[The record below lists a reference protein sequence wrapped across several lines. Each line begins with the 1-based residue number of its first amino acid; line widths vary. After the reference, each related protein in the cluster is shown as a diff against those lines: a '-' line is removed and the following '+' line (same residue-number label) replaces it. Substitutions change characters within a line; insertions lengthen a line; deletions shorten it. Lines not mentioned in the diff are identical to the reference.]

1 MVVTVDGPAGVGK
14 STVARAV
21 AAALGI
27 PYLDTG
33 AFYRA
38 ATLAV
43 VRAGVPVVDPAAVAA
58 VVAAADLD
66 FCHRA
71 MLLDGE
77 DVTEAIRA
85 PEVAAL
91 ASAVSTL
98 PEVRHSV
105 VARQR
110 AWVGRR
116 GGQAVVEGRDIG
128 TVVFPDAPV
137 KIYLTADVAERARRR
152 ARDPEAAGLTL
163 EEIERQLRARDHTD
177 STRAASPLRPA
188 EDAVTIDTT
197 ALSVDEVV
205 AIVLGLVAEAAD

>member
-1 MVVTVDGPAGVGK
+1 VVVTVDGPAGVGK

-21 AAALGI
+21 AAALGF

-43 VRAGVPVVDPAAVAA
+43 LRAGAPVADAGAVLGA
-58 VVAAADLD
+58 VVSADLD
-66 FCHRA
+66 FRDGE
-71 MLLDGE
+71 MLLDGQE
-77 DVTEAIRA
+77 VTEAIRT

-98 PEVRHSV
+98 PDVRRSV

-110 AWVGRR
+110 AWVERR
-116 GGQAVVEGRDIG
+116 GGRAVVEGRDIG
-128 TVVFPDAPV
+128 TVVFPEAPV
-137 KIYLTADVAERARRR
+137 KVYLTADVAERARRR
-152 ARDPEAAGLTL
+152 ARDSETAGLTL
-163 EEIERQLRARDHTD
+163 AEIERQLRARDHTD

-197 ALSVDEVV
+197 VLSVGEVV
-205 AIVLGLVAEAAD
+205 AVVLGLVAEAGE

>member
-21 AAALGI
+21 AAALGV

-43 VRAGVPVVDPAAVAA
+43 VRAGAPVADPAAVLA
-58 VVAAADLD
+58 VVVAADLD
-66 FCHRA
+66 FREGE
-71 MLLDGE
+71 MLLNGE
-77 DVTEAIRA
+77 GVREAIRA

-98 PEVRHSV
+98 PEVRRSV

-110 AWVGRR
+110 AWVDRQGGR
-116 GGQAVVEGRDIG
+116 AVVEGRDIG
-128 TVVFPDAPV
+128 TVVFPAAPV
-137 KIYLTADVAERARRR
+137 KVYLTADVAERARRR

-163 EEIERQLRARDHTD
+163 EEIERQLQARDHTD
-177 STRAASPLRPA
+177 STRSASPLRPA

-197 ALSVDEVV
+197 ALSVGEVV
-205 AIVLGLVAEAAD
+205 AIVLGLVTEAGE

>member
-1 MVVTVDGPAGVGK
+1 VVVTVDGPAGVGK

-21 AAALGI
+21 AAALHI

-43 VRAGVPVVDPAAVAA
+43 VRAGIEPTDPAAVLA
-58 VVAAADLD
+58 VVTATDLD
-66 FCHRA
+66 FRDGQ

-77 DVTEAIRA
+77 AVTQAIRS

-98 PEVRHSV
+98 PEVRRSV

-110 AWVGRR
+110 AWVTRQGGR
-116 GGQAVVEGRDIG
+116 AVVEGRDIG
-128 TVVFPDAPV
+128 TIVFPGAAV
-137 KIYLTADVAERARRR
+137 KVYLTADVAERARRR

-163 EEIERQLRARDHTD
+163 EEIADQLRARDHTD

-197 ALSVDEVV
+197 VLSVDEVV
-205 AIVLGLVAEAAD
+205 AIVLGLVAEAGG

>member
-98 PEVRHSV
+98 FEVRHSV

-116 GGQAVVEGRDIG
+116 GGQAVGEGRDIG

>member
-1 MVVTVDGPAGVGK
+1 
-14 STVARAV
+14 V
-21 AAALGI
+21 AAALGVA
-27 PYLDTG
+27 YLDTG

-43 VRAGVPVVDPAAVAA
+43 LRAGVPAAEAPSVLAVAVAA
-58 VVAAADLD
+58 QRD
-66 FCHRA
+66 FRDGE
-71 MLLDGE
+71 MLLDRE
-77 DVTEAIRA
+77 EVTEAIRA

-98 PEVRHSV
+98 PEVRRSV

-110 AWVGRR
+110 AWVERR
-116 GGQAVVEGRDIG
+116 GGRAVVEGRDIG
-128 TVVFPDAPV
+128 TVVFPEAPV
-137 KIYLTADVAERARRR
+137 KVYLTADVAERARRR

-163 EEIERQLRARDHTD
+163 EEIERQLRARDYTD

-197 ALSVDEVV
+197 VLSVGEVV
-205 AIVLGLVAEAAD
+205 AVVLGLVAEAGE

>member
-21 AAALGI
+21 AAALGVA
-27 PYLDTG
+27 YLDTG

-43 VRAGVPVVDPAAVAA
+43 LRAGVPTADAPAVLAV
-58 VVAAADLD
+58 VVAAQLD
-66 FCHRA
+66 FRDGE

-77 DVTEAIRA
+77 EVTEAIRA
-85 PEVAAL
+85 PDVAAL

-98 PEVRHSV
+98 PEVRRSV

-110 AWVGRR
+110 AWVQRR
-116 GGQAVVEGRDIG
+116 GGRAVVEGRDIG
-128 TVVFPDAPV
+128 TVVFPEAPV
-137 KIYLTADVAERARRR
+137 KVYLTADVAERARRR

-163 EEIERQLRARDHTD
+163 EEIERQLRARDYTD

-197 ALSVDEVV
+197 VLSVGEVV
-205 AIVLGLVAEAAD
+205 AVVLGLVAEEGE

>member
-1 MVVTVDGPAGVGK
+1 VVVTVDGPAGVGK

-21 AAALGI
+21 AAALAI

-43 VRAGVPVVDPAAVAA
+43 VRAGVKASDPAAVLA
-58 VVAAADLD
+58 VVTAADLD
-66 FCHRA
+66 FA
-71 MLLDGE
+71 DGEMLLDGE
-77 DVTEAIRA
+77 AVTETIRS

-98 PEVRHSV
+98 PEVRRSV
-105 VARQR
+105 VDRQR
-110 AWVGRR
+110 AWVARQGGR
-116 GGQAVVEGRDIG
+116 AVVEGRDIG
-128 TVVFPDAPV
+128 TIVFPGAAV
-137 KIYLTADVAERARRR
+137 KVYLTADVAERARRR
-152 ARDPEAAGLTL
+152 ARDPEAAGLTV

-197 ALSVDEVV
+197 MLSVDEVV
-205 AIVLGLVAEAAD
+205 AIVLGLVAEAED

>member
-21 AAALGI
+21 AAALGV

-43 VRAGVPVVDPAAVAA
+43 VRAGAPVADPAAVLA
-58 VVAAADLD
+58 VVVAADLD
-66 FCHRA
+66 FREGE
-71 MLLDGE
+71 MLLNGE
-77 DVTEAIRA
+77 GVTEAIRA

-98 PEVRHSV
+98 PEVRRSV

-110 AWVGRR
+110 AWVDRQGGR
-116 GGQAVVEGRDIG
+116 AVVEGRDIG
-128 TVVFPDAPV
+128 TVVFPAAPV
-137 KIYLTADVAERARRR
+137 KVYLTADVAERARRR

-163 EEIERQLRARDHTD
+163 EEIERQLQARDHTD
-177 STRAASPLRPA
+177 STRSASPLRPA

-205 AIVLGLVAEAAD
+205 AIVLGLVAEAGE

>member
-1 MVVTVDGPAGVGK
+1 VVVTVDGPAGVGK

-21 AAALGI
+21 AAALGV

-43 VRAGVPVVDPAAVAA
+43 VRAGAPVADPAAVLA
-58 VVAAADLD
+58 VVVAADLD
-66 FCHRA
+66 FREGE
-71 MLLDGE
+71 MLLNGE
-77 DVTEAIRA
+77 GVTEAIRV

-98 PEVRHSV
+98 PEVRRSV

-110 AWVGRR
+110 AWVDRQGGR
-116 GGQAVVEGRDIG
+116 AVVEGRDIG
-128 TVVFPDAPV
+128 TVVFPAAPV
-137 KIYLTADVAERARRR
+137 KVYLTADVAERARRR

-163 EEIERQLRARDHTD
+163 EEIERQLQARDHTD
-177 STRAASPLRPA
+177 STRSASPLRPA

-197 ALSVDEVV
+197 ALSVGEVV
-205 AIVLGLVAEAAD
+205 AIVLGLVAEAGE

>member
-14 STVARAV
+14 STIARAV
-21 AAALGI
+21 AAALGV

-43 VRAGVPVVDPAAVAA
+43 IRGRVDATDPAAVLAA
-58 VVAAADLD
+58 VASADLD
-66 FCHRA
+66 FRDGE
-71 MLLDGE
+71 MLLGGE
-77 DVTEAIRA
+77 VVTEAIRSPA
-85 PEVAAL
+85 VAAL

-98 PEVRHSV
+98 PEVRRVV

-110 AWVGRR
+110 AWVSRR
-116 GGQAVVEGRDIG
+116 GGAAVVEGRDIG
-128 TVVFPDAPV
+128 TVVFPEAAV

-152 ARDPEAAGLTL
+152 ARDAEGAGLAL
-163 EEIERQLRARDHTD
+163 EDVERQLRSRDHTD

-188 EDAVTIDTT
+188 EDAVIIDTT
-197 ALSVDEVV
+197 SLPVGEVV
-205 AIVLGLVAEAAD
+205 AIVQGLVAEAGE